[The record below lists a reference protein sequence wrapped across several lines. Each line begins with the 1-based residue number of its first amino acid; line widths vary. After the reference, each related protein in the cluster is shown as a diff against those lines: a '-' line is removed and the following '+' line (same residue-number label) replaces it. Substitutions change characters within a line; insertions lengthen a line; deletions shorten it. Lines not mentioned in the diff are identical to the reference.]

1 MSSFSYV
8 QMGVG
13 PEVDPGHARHAEIM
27 SLSWLGNTFGV
38 SPEEDLTS
46 WKWILRGLQKTT
58 KLSGF
63 QYIVGQGAL

>member
-13 PEVDPGHARHAEIM
+13 PEVDPGHARYAEIM

-46 WKWILRGLQKTT
+46 WKWILRGL
-58 KLSGF
+58 
-63 QYIVGQGAL
+63 